1 MLADLKHTLKHSGAY
16 GLSRVASKALSF
28 VFIPLYTG
36 IYGVAGYGDISLVET
51 FWQILL
57 TVCLFGF
64 EITIITHCS
73 PEKEENRK
81 KLLFN
86 FLTILLFNCAIFLLI
101 GLTMKQNFAELL
113 FKNKVYE
120 TVVFYGFF
128 VCIFEAL
135 LTIPLCIARLKNKP
149 GLYTLIS
156 LSSLFINFFLQ
167 IYFIKYAGKTFDYIF
182 IAKIAAP
189 ALVLALCIPFIIS
202 NVSINFSKERIKE
215 ILGFSVFLT
224 VFAILMML
232 LGSIDRF
239 MLVYFVPREEV
250 GVYIFGYNMGSIT
263 YAVIIST
270 FSLAYSGIFY
280 KKINEPNAER
290 FFTKISTYLYFFM
303 VLVSLCISL
312 FIPEGLKLFI
322 SKPKMWQ
329 AENIIKIIL
338 FANCIYS
345 IYFSFAFSFLYKKE
359 SKTITWVTLIV
370 LLFNIIGNF
379 IFIRYYDIYA
389 SAVITVL
396 SYLLFVIILYRKSRN
411 YYFIKLETG
420 KLIFLSALYIALVF
434 IGSIITFDNLFFG
447 IAFKL
452 LLIALFFALLYFGNF
467 FEGAELYAVKGAIN
481 KYLKINTFRK
491 NS

>member
-1 MLADLKHTLKHSGAY
+1 LLADLKHTLKHSGAY

-28 VFIPLYTG
+28 VFIPLYTN
-36 IYGVAGYGDISLVET
+36 IYGAAGYADISLVET

-86 FLTILLFNCAIFLLI
+86 FLTILLFNCAIFMLI
-101 GLTMKQNFAELL
+101 GLTMKQNFSELL
-113 FKNKVYE
+113 FKNKIYE
-120 TVVFYGFF
+120 TVILYGFF
-128 VCIFEAL
+128 VCIFETL
-135 LTIPLCIARLKNKP
+135 LTIPLCIARLKNRP

-156 LSSLFINFFLQ
+156 LSSLFLNFFLQ
-167 IYFIKYAGKTFDYIF
+167 IYFVYYAGKTFDFVF

-189 ALVLALCIPFIIS
+189 AAVLALCIPFIIS
-202 NVSINFSKERIKE
+202 NVTVNFSKEKIKE
-215 ILGFSVFLT
+215 ILSFSVFLT
-224 VFAILMML
+224 VYAILIML
-232 LGSIDRF
+232 LASIDRF
-239 MLVYFVPREEV
+239 MLVYFVPMEEV
-250 GVYIFGYNMGSIT
+250 GVYILGYNIGSIT

-280 KKINEPNAER
+280 KKINDPNAER
-290 FFTKISTYLYFFM
+290 FFTKIATYLFFTM
-303 VLVSLCISL
+303 VFVSFCISL
-312 FIPEGLKLFI
+312 FIPEGLKLFVPN
-322 SKPKMWQ
+322 SKMWQ
-329 AENIIKIIL
+329 SIDIIKIIL

-345 IYFSFAFSFLYKKE
+345 LYFSFAFAFLYRKE

-370 LLFNIIGNF
+370 LIFNIAGNF
-379 IFIRYYDIYA
+379 IFIRYYGIYA
-389 SAVITVL
+389 SAVLTVL

-411 YYFIKLETG
+411 YYFIKLETY
-420 KLIFLSALYIALVF
+420 KIILLSVLYIGLVYAA
-434 IGSIITFDNLFFG
+434 SVITFDNMFYG
-447 IAFKL
+447 IGFKL
-452 LLIALFFALLYFGNF
+452 LLIALFFIILYAAKF